1 MLRAVL
7 GRGSVVTTIQVT
19 VILLQNLHTVHV
31 QRGIL
36 GRVLGL
42 SICAS
47 VRLCEHPC
55 VVGLRHGT
63 PLLILHDPPAT
74 FLSLY
79 LSHCLLLLSVIACL
93 NVASFNTITQNWRDE
108 KSE

>member
-1 MLRAVL
+1 MRHWLKYHFGYVII
-7 GRGSVVTTIQVT
+7 TTLQVK
-19 VILLQNLHTVHV
+19 VILLRSTRIRESYWLKHVHPFGYV
-31 QRGIL
+31 SAL
-36 GRVLGL
+36 W
-42 SICAS
+42 
-47 VRLCEHPC
+47 